1 MLGWEGGRCHLI
13 KSQFVVSEEERCY
26 AGLTLPT
33 GEDEIWV
40 RQGSRREEECVV
52 NRRGNVCCGDGRK
65 DNNCRTVH

>member
-1 MLGWEGGRCHLI
+1 MCWDEREGGRCHLI

-40 RQGSRREEECVV
+40 RQGSRSEEECVV
-52 NRRGNVCCGDGRK
+52 SMRGRQ
-65 DNNCRTVH
+65 